1 MQLSVAHDEG
11 REAFAESVEV
21 FVAGCGGL
29 GEYELLGSS
38 RCHGWTRL
46 DVVTHVLAGWQDLL
60 GGLACRSDASAT
72 VDAASY
78 WAAFADDQAG
88 VDPVLLLM
96 AQRRRT
102 AVYSRP
108 SAALAQLGDVAEQLA
123 GAVAALLPGRHRFQ
137 GLVLTSGDLLAS
149 WAVENA
155 VHHSDLLVAGP
166 ASASALRLVR
176 ATAEA
181 LLGEPL
187 PEAWDDEYATLVSTG
202 RVPPPDD
209 AAHLADRLAV
219 LG

>member
-1 MQLSVAHDEG
+1 MDLSVAHDDG
-11 REAFAESVEV
+11 CEAFAQSVAA
-21 FVAGCGGL
+21 FVAACGGL

-46 DVVTHVLAGWQDLL
+46 DVVAHILAGWQELL
-60 GGLACRSDASAT
+60 GGLACRSEAPAT

-78 WAAFADDQAG
+78 WAAYMDHQADT
-88 VDPVLLLM
+88 DPVLALM

-123 GAVAALLPGRHRFQ
+123 GAVAALSPGRHRFQ
-137 GLVLTSGDLLAS
+137 GLVLTSGDLLTS
-149 WAVENA
+149 WAVENG
-155 VHHSDLLVAGP
+155 VHHLDLLVVGP
-166 ASASALRLVR
+166 PPAAALRLVR
-176 ATAEA
+176 ASVEA

-187 PEAWDDEYATLVSTG
+187 PDAWDDEYATLVVTG
-202 RVPPPDD
+202 RTPVPDD
-209 AAHLADRLAV
+209 AAHLVDRLPV